1 MTISAPFQAYTPI
14 VAAGKAGAVL
24 HYIKNDQPLPANKSD
39 MMLVDAGCEY
49 HLYASDITRTFPI
62 NGKFEGDWKTT
73 YEIVLASQ
81 KVLSSRLVTVL
92 CL

>member
-1 MTISAPFQAYTPI
+1 M
-14 VAAGKAGAVL
+14 AAGKGGAVL
-24 HYIKNDQPLPANKSD
+24 HYIKNDQPLPENKSD
-39 MMLVDAGCEY
+39 MMLIDAGCEY

-81 KVLSSRLVTVL
+81 KVLSLFAIPVIKMIQGGP
-92 CL
+92 